1 MNKMLQKKVKMQK
14 QKPLMFMAAFAL
26 STMGVWAE
34 KIQGTVIDKE
44 SREPLAGVVVHA
56 GTGLTAMT
64 GDDGKYILNVKPG
77 LYSIK
82 ASYLGYKPLQMDGVR
97 VSGDT
102 LTVNL
107 EMEVSELLLDAAS
120 VVVRRNLENSRAL
133 QNERQNSTLAIE
145 NIGTKEMS
153 IKGLS
158 NVQEGVKKMTGIS
171 FANSGQLI
179 VRGLGDRY
187 SITTLNGLPIASP
200 NPDNKL
206 IPLDLF
212 PVSTVRNITV
222 RKVYGVNSFADYS
235 GAHIDISTKES
246 VGQDFL
252 NFSFSTGGRFN
263 TLFQDFYSM
272 DRDVSLF
279 RQSGLDEKYRNM
291 SKAEFSQ
298 AVRQENP
305 FRTSFDVS
313 RSTSL
318 PEFGGSLTGGTNWEL
333 FGRELYLLGAMSV
346 GNTNETTLD
355 ASTRTLEAGGSTL
368 DRYTYDEYR
377 QELKLSALANLSYA
391 LKEADRVGYTFF
403 YARNAENSYMLR
415 QGRDWEDHELVG
427 NNNVSHIYTLQNHQ
441 LTGKHGIG
449 DSWDLNW
456 NASYS
461 HTASD
466 EPDRRQL
473 MFEKKDDGTLELFQL
488 NRQETMRYF
497 GFLDEKEWVADLQ
510 SAYRFAEKNQ
520 LRFGAAYKDKSRR
533 FRSTRFYYN
542 FSGFHPQVEDIYHT
556 SGFLNHAA
564 VAAGDF
570 SIERDQQPKDQYDAG
585 QAIYAGYVDTEF
597 YPLDGLLINAG
608 VRYEYS
614 SQLVDYATD
623 GAQKRRNKLNNS
635 DLFPALNIKYNVN
648 DGNSVRMSLSRTVTR
663 PSFIEMAPF
672 LYQESYG
679 ASMIRGNAELK
690 NGYNYNFDLRYER
703 IDREHPE
710 RLLSVTGYAKILKDP
725 IERTQTLSGGAAEHS
740 FQNADAGVAAG
751 VEVEFRREIFGDF
764 RIGFNGSYM
773 YTNVK
778 LPSEGVYTNQQRS
791 LQGASPYLM
800 NIDLSY
806 APTFRNGSQLTAMLL
821 YNLQGERIHAVGISG
836 LGDEKQDA
844 LHTLNF
850 VSTYRM
856 NDRVS
861 LKMQLND
868 LLGQDIV
875 FRQATRSGKSVEVER
890 YGQGTSIE
898 IGVSCQF

>member
-1 MNKMLQKKVKMQK
+1 
-14 QKPLMFMAAFAL
+14 MFMAAFAL

-64 GDDGKYILNVKPG
+64 DDEGKYILDVKPG

-377 QELKLSALANLSYA
+377 QELKLSALANLSYSFMRGMSKTA
-391 LKEADRVGYTFF
+391 TCCVREGT
-403 YARNAENSYMLR
+403 
-415 QGRDWEDHELVG
+415 GR
-427 NNNVSHIYTLQNHQ
+427 T
-441 LTGKHGIG
+441 T
-449 DSWDLNW
+449 NW
-456 NASYS
+456 WAI
-461 HTASD
+461 
-466 EPDRRQL
+466 
-473 MFEKKDDGTLELFQL
+473 
-488 NRQETMRYF
+488 TMCRI
-497 GFLDEKEWVADLQ
+497 
-510 SAYRFAEKNQ
+510 
-520 LRFGAAYKDKSRR
+520 
-533 FRSTRFYYN
+533 ST
-542 FSGFHPQVEDIYHT
+542 PC
-556 SGFLNHAA
+556 
-564 VAAGDF
+564 
-570 SIERDQQPKDQYDAG
+570 
-585 QAIYAGYVDTEF
+585 
-597 YPLDGLLINAG
+597 
-608 VRYEYS
+608 
-614 SQLVDYATD
+614 
-623 GAQKRRNKLNNS
+623 
-635 DLFPALNIKYNVN
+635 
-648 DGNSVRMSLSRTVTR
+648 
-663 PSFIEMAPF
+663 
-672 LYQESYG
+672 
-679 ASMIRGNAELK
+679 
-690 NGYNYNFDLRYER
+690 
-703 IDREHPE
+703 
-710 RLLSVTGYAKILKDP
+710 KI
-725 IERTQTLSGGAAEHS
+725 
-740 FQNADAGVAAG
+740 
-751 VEVEFRREIFGDF
+751 
-764 RIGFNGSYM
+764 
-773 YTNVK
+773 
-778 LPSEGVYTNQQRS
+778 
-791 LQGASPYLM
+791 
-800 NIDLSY
+800 
-806 APTFRNGSQLTAMLL
+806 
-821 YNLQGERIHAVGISG
+821 IS
-836 LGDEKQDA
+836 
-844 LHTLNF
+844 
-850 VSTYRM
+850 
-856 NDRVS
+856 
-861 LKMQLND
+861 
-868 LLGQDIV
+868 
-875 FRQATRSGKSVEVER
+875 
-890 YGQGTSIE
+890 
-898 IGVSCQF
+898 